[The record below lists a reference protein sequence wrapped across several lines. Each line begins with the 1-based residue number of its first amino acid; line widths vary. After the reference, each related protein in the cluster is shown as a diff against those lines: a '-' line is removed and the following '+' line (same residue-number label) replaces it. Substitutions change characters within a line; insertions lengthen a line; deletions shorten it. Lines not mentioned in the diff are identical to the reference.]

1 MDAEKINIDHC
12 CWRRCR
18 PTRPPFRFGQT
29 LSFLA
34 LLSPLLPPFSSLHLP
49 PSFPSL
55 LVPFCLCSSP
65 PPPPLSRTVGRAGPL
80 LLFVVLAA
88 PPSAGGEGGGGGPR
102 VGCNKLYLCS
112 ALPVSAG
119 SPCLPPRLTHCVPN
133 AFTSHRCE
141 ESTVGVCCRAS
152 LCLHPPLLFQ
162 LLFVGSPQRPR
173 LTVFGIRVN
182 FHEFYCAVAAAGV
195 RSRRDSCAASPPDER
210 RLVYSPAN
218 LGCDWDPQTRAARPH
233 IYIKEALFTRFSLHV
248 PPAAFHS
255 KVGNY

>member
-1 MDAEKINIDHC
+1 MVPALAVISCIFA
-12 CWRRCR
+12 RRHLCQLAVPAFR
-18 PTRPPFRFGQT
+18 LASHTVFLMRLRCTAARKVPWVCVAVPVCVCNPT
-29 LSFLA
+29 
-34 LLSPLLPPFSSLHLP
+34 SL
-49 PSFPSL
+49 
-55 LVPFCLCSSP
+55 
-65 PPPPLSRTVGRAGPL
+65 R
-80 LLFVVLAA
+80 
-88 PPSAGGEGGGGGPR
+88 
-102 VGCNKLYLCS
+102 
-112 ALPVSAG
+112 
-119 SPCLPPRLTHCVPN
+119 
-133 AFTSHRCE
+133 
-141 ESTVGVCCRAS
+141 
-152 LCLHPPLLFQ
+152 FQ
-162 LLFVGSPQRPR
+162 LLFVGSPQRPRSR